1 VRWHHEKCD
10 GTGYPDQLKG
20 DEIPLSAQIVGIV
33 DVFDALTTDRPYRKA
48 MTRDEAIADI
58 VKGRAA
64 WSDGVFDAF
73 MASVGQGATVS

>member
-1 VRWHHEKCD
+1 M
-10 GTGYPDQLKG
+10 
-20 DEIPLSAQIVGIV
+20 
-33 DVFDALTTDRPYRKA
+33 FDALTTDRPYRKA